1 VRVILDTNVLV
12 SALITRGTPPDRLY
26 EDWRHGRFVLVSCEV
41 QLDEFRGV
49 LARPFFQER
58 IKRSEAG
65 RMVNSIRRLALMCD
79 LLPALELSADPYD
92 DYLLSLAQVSGA
104 DYLVT
109 GDKSHLL
116 VLGRHGATQIV
127 AAREL
132 VQRLG
137 R

>member
-12 SALITRGTPPDRLY
+12 SALVTRGTPPDQLY
-26 EDWRHGRFVLVSCEV
+26 EEWRHGRFALVSCEA
-41 QLDEFRGV
+41 QLDELRGV

-79 LLPALELSADPYD
+79 LLPELGVSADPCD
-92 DYLLSLAQVSGA
+92 NYLLSLAQVA
-104 DYLVT
+104 RVDYLVT
-109 GDKSHLL
+109 GGKNHLL
-116 VLGRHGATQIV
+116 VPGRHGATQIV
-127 AAREL
+127 TAREL
-132 VQRLG
+132 IQRLG